1 MTEIEHEIRKSTQRA
16 LELAKSFI
24 DCMGLKGMGIP
35 IIQGWWTA
43 FPFKRVGKKLIPKEM
58 THGPNGN
65 TTIGL
70 TSMLD
75 AWLRNQPQPATW
87 YIGLVNNSGWSAFSA
102 ADTASSHGGW
112 TELTGSSYDES
123 TRPAWTPNAASAGSI
138 TNTTTSDF
146 TIGATVAIK
155 GSFLISNST
164 KGGSTGTLHATG
176 AFGSVQNLV
185 DNDVLKVSYAGT
197 LTPS

>member
-1 MTEIEHEIRKSTQRA
+1 MTEIEHEIHKSVERA
-16 LELAKSFI
+16 KNLAKSFI

-43 FPFKRVGKKLIPKEM
+43 FPFKRIGKKLIPKMM

-70 TSMLD
+70 NSMLD
-75 AWLRNQPQPATW
+75 AWLRNQAQPATW
-87 YIGLVNNSGWSAFSA
+87 YIGLVDNGSWSAFSS
-102 ADTASSHGGW
+102 ADTMSSHGGW
-112 TELTGSSYDES
+112 TEEGDYDEA
-123 TRPAWTPNAASAGSI
+123 TRVAWTPNAASAGSI

-146 TIGATVAIK
+146 TISAGVAIK
-155 GSFLISNST
+155 GSFLTSVST
-164 KGGSTGTLHATG
+164 KAGTTGILHATG